1 MKACASSESH
11 FFHVQGAEIFDA
23 FDSIARQINNLR
35 LIQ

>member
-1 MKACASSESH
+1 
-11 FFHVQGAEIFDA
+11 VQGLEIADA